1 MAAILI
7 VDDDAHVRN
16 LVSAAVAREGFSVGT
31 ARNGREALAMLQR
44 KGGWD
49 AVITDL
55 HMPGMDGLD
64 LVRELRTRDATLPVI
79 MVSGDPEACSAPV
92 FAALSKPVDL
102 DALLSTLDAALVR
115 RLSPEG
121 QGTI

>member
-1 MAAILI
+1 
-7 VDDDAHVRN
+7 
-16 LVSAAVAREGFSVGT
+16 
-31 ARNGREALAMLQR
+31 
-44 KGGWD
+44 
-49 AVITDL
+49 
-55 HMPGMDGLD
+55 MDGLD